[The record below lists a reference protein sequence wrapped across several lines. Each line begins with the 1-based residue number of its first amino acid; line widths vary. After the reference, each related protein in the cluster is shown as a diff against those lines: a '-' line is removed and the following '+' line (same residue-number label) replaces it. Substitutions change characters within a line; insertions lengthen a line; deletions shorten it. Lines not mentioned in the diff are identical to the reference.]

1 MAEEEPLPWISNI
14 RTDPS
19 IVNTNGLSNAITT
32 TKYSIISWLPKSL
45 WEQFRRIAN
54 IYFLVVSVLM
64 LIGTYA
70 PSLYQ
75 TPLDAWSTVSTLVV
89 VLMIT
94 SIKEGLEDIQRYK
107 SDTTDNIA
115 QVTIVTF
122 DENGKL
128 VEKRI
133 EKQYIQSGDIVKLS
147 GKCDVPVDMILLMTS
162 NYADGNQCYIE
173 TSNIDGE
180 TNLKLREAPSQLMG
194 LVASGHPPQKE
205 LFGGY
210 LEFEPPNK
218 NIHNFVG
225 ALHIDALPS
234 ESIPLSADN
243 LLLRSSLFSN
253 TEWAYG
259 VALYCGQ
266 ETKIQMNNRHAAS
279 KTGRIEDYL
288 NVAVKLIFAAQ
299 VTLVTVSVISLY
311 ALGYE
316 NKSNLPYVYPAGQ
329 GDTSILPLWLEQWF
343 VFLLLFNNFIPI
355 SLYVTIELV
364 NVGQSSLIMSD
375 KEIYQPELDCPC
387 VVRSSNLCQELGMVS
402 NIFSDKTGTLTR
414 NEMKF
419 VQFVVDGKFYEVG
432 EMPASG
438 DNSSPVLQA
447 ILGVKGD
454 VTKKAHAD
462 KLLNFLRTLA
472 VCHTVVREKNGTYR
486 AESPDELALVEGVAK
501 FNCNLIERGT
511 ANLIVSI
518 IGERK
523 EFSVLAVNAFNS
535 DRKRMSILV
544 KETSPGSSE
553 PDYYLMCKGA
563 DNIIM
568 ALCAMTPAE
577 SSKADKDLLEF
588 AMLGLRTLCIS
599 MKKLSE
605 KDALDWLA
613 KYRAAASA
621 VNDRANRLADVA
633 AEIEVD
639 MDLVGITAIEDRL
652 QDEVPEVI
660 AELARAGIVVWM
672 LTGDKEET
680 AVSIGRSC
688 NLIQSDTKTH
698 FISRLETKEA
708 YNARLQFVYEDMLKH
723 VDPATGH
730 YMENGKRVEVTMVM
744 DGPSFKFFDDENI
757 DHRKWLLYV
766 GKACRSVVACRL
778 TPIQK
783 QMVVRLV
790 KVDSV
795 PQATCLAIGD
805 GANDVSMIREGNVGV
820 GIFGKEG
827 RQAANNADFAIGEF
841 KFLRRLIL
849 VHGRWNYIR
858 QSRVFLYSMHK
869 NMVLTLTLFWY
880 SYYAAMSG
888 TSLYE
893 SWVYTGYNFILGLPI
908 ISYGILDRDL
918 SQFFMMAHPQTYATG
933 RDNAF
938 LNVSSIGYWI
948 LNAIVFAVILCLLDF
963 VVLGSTFSSWSL
975 YSFGTAVYTALC
987 MSLQAKVSFLY
998 HQWSYPAVLT
1008 MAISVGGMVLFFYIL
1023 NELPIDYIDDYG
1035 DEANYAYGQ
1044 LVYWVMCFITI
1055 PIMTV
1060 MLDFTVHAYAL
1071 FFAPTAEML
1080 FREAELVH
1088 DFKQFTFLEFLQ
1100 AIVSLNW
1107 NHPSRKDDMISPSKQ
1122 TVSQIKVKSKDERA
1136 SGQFHEEL

>member
-1 MAEEEPLPWISNI
+1 VFNYLNI
-14 RTDPS
+14 A

-32 TKYSIISWLPKSL
+32 TKYSILTWLPKSL

-70 PSLYQ
+70 PTLYQ
-75 TPLDAWSTVSTLVV
+75 TPLDAWSTVSTLVI

-107 SDTTDNIA
+107 SDTTDNVA
-115 QVTIVTF
+115 QVTVVTF

-133 EKQYIQSGDIVKLS
+133 EKQYIQSGDIIKLA
-147 GKCDVPVDMILLMTS
+147 GKCDVPVDLILLMTS

-194 LVASGHPPQKE
+194 QVASGNPEKD
-205 LFGGY
+205 LFAGY

-225 ALHIDALPS
+225 ALHIDSMPS

-311 ALGYE
+311 ALGYDD
-316 NKSNLPYVYPAGQ
+316 KANLPYVYPPDAEGK
-329 GDTSILPLWLEQWF
+329 DSILPLWLEQWF

-375 KEIYQPELDCPC
+375 KEIYQADLDCPC

-402 NIFSDKTGTLTR
+402 NVFSDKTGTLTR

-419 VQFVVDGKFYEVG
+419 VQFVVDGKFYEVS
-432 EMPASG
+432 EMPANG

-447 ILGVKGD
+447 ILGARGG
-454 VTKKAHAD
+454 KADAASEVHAD

-501 FNCNLIERGT
+501 FNCNLLERGT

-518 IGERK
+518 IGDRK

-544 KETSPGSSE
+544 KETAPGSTESS
-553 PDYYLMCKGA
+553 YYLMCKGA

-568 ALCAMTPAE
+568 ALCDMSASEKT
-577 SSKADKDLLEF
+577 SADKSLLDF

-599 MKKLSE
+599 MKKLTE
-605 KDALDWLA
+605 KDALDWVA

-633 AEIEVD
+633 AEIEVN
-639 MDLVGITAIEDRL
+639 MELVGITAIEDRL

-688 NLIQSDTKTH
+688 NLIEADTKTH

-708 YNARLQFVYEDMLKH
+708 YNARLQFVYDDMVKH
-723 VDPATGH
+723 VDPSTGH
-730 YMENGKRVEVTMVM
+730 YMEGGKRVEVTMVM
-744 DGPSFKFFDDENI
+744 DGPSFKFFDDENA
-757 DHRKWLLYV
+757 DHRKWMLYV

-893 SWVYTGYNFILGLPI
+893 SWIYTGYNFILGLPI

-918 SQFFMMAHPQTYATG
+918 TEGFMMAHPQTYATG
-933 RDNAF
+933 RDNAY
-938 LNVSSIGYWI
+938 LNITSIGSWI
-948 LNAIVFAVILCLLDF
+948 LNAIFYAVILCLMDF
-963 VVLGSTFSSWSL
+963 TVLEQTFDSWSL
-975 YSFGTAVYTALC
+975 YAFGTAVYTALC
-987 MSLQAKVSFLY
+987 ISLQGKVSFLY
-998 HQWSYPAVLT
+998 HQWSWPAIFT
-1008 MAISVGGMVLFFYIL
+1008 MCLSVFGMLLFFYGL

-1035 DEANYAYGQ
+1035 DEANYAYGS
-1044 LVYWVMCFITI
+1044 LVFWVMCFLTI
-1055 PIMTV
+1055 PFV
-1060 MLDFTVHAYAL
+1060 AAMLDFIVHAYAL
-1071 FFAPTAEML
+1071 FFAPTPEML
-1080 FREAELVH
+1080 FREAELVVSTQCSCN
-1088 DFKQFTFLEFLQ
+1088 DF
-1100 AIVSLNW
+1100 
-1107 NHPSRKDDMISPSKQ
+1107 HPVFSSHSYVLSFYLYLI
-1122 TVSQIKVKSKDERA
+1122 A
-1136 SGQFHEEL
+1136 

>member
-1 MAEEEPLPWISNI
+1 MEEEPLPWISNI
-14 RTDPS
+14 RVDAS
-19 IVNTNGLSNAITT
+19 IINTNGLSNAITT
-32 TKYSIISWLPKSL
+32 TKYSILTWLPKSL

-54 IYFLVVSVLM
+54 IYFLVVSILM

-107 SDTTDNIA
+107 SDTADNIA
-115 QVTIVTF
+115 KVTIITF
-122 DENGKL
+122 DDNNNL

-133 EKQYIQSGDIVKLS
+133 EKQHIQSGDIIKLS
-147 GKCDVPVDMILLMTS
+147 GKIDVPVDMILLMTS

-180 TNLKLREAPSQLMG
+180 TNLKLREAPAQLMS
-194 LVASGHPPQKE
+194 LVAGGHPPNKN
-205 LFGGY
+205 LFLGF

-225 ALHIDALPS
+225 ALHLDALPN

-243 LLLRSSLFSN
+243 LLLRSSLFTN

-279 KTGRIEDYL
+279 KIGRIEEYL
-288 NVAVKLIFAAQ
+288 NVAVILIFAAQ
-299 VTLVTVSVISLY
+299 VILVSVSVISLY
-311 ALGYE
+311 ALGYQH
-316 NKSNLPYVYPAGQ
+316 KSDIPYVFPPGSTDQ
-329 GDTSILPLWLEQWF
+329 SILPLWIEQWF

-364 NVGQSSLIMSD
+364 NVGQASLIMSD
-375 KEIYQPELDCPC
+375 SEIYQPELDCPC
-387 VVRSSNLCQELGMVS
+387 IVRSSNLCQELGMVS
-402 NIFSDKTGTLTR
+402 NVFSDKTGTLTR

-419 VQFVVDGKFYEVG
+419 VKFVVDGIFYDIDETAITNDG
-432 EMPASG
+432 
-438 DNSSPVLQA
+438 SSPVLQA
-447 ILGVKGD
+447 ILSARGNKLEKNHSISNVNSNNSNNNI
-454 VTKKAHAD
+454 D
-462 KLLNFLRTLA
+462 KIKHGEHLLLFLKTLA

-501 FNCNLIERGT
+501 YNCNLLERGT
-511 ANLIVSI
+511 TNLIVSI

-523 EFSVLAVNAFNS
+523 EYTVLAVNAFNS
-535 DRKRMSILV
+535 DRKRMSIVVREVNPLN
-544 KETSPGSSE
+544 
-553 PDYYLMCKGA
+553 PDEAEYYLMCKGA

-568 ALCAMTPAE
+568 ALCDM
-577 SSKADKDLLEF
+577 SSQERNSADQQLLDF

-599 MKKLSE
+599 MKKLSQKE
-605 KDALDWLA
+605 ALDWIA
-613 KYRAAASA
+613 KYRAAAAS
-621 VNDRANRLADVA
+621 VNDRANKLSEVA
-633 AEIEVD
+633 AEIESK
-639 MDLVGITAIEDRL
+639 MTLIGITAIEDRL

-660 AELARAGIVVWM
+660 AELAKAQIVVWM

-688 NLIQSDTKTH
+688 NLIEHDTKTH
-698 FISRLETKEA
+698 FISRLSTKEA
-708 YNARLQFVYEDMLKH
+708 YAERLEYVYNDIITHL
-723 VDPATGH
+723 DSNTGF
-730 YMENGKRVEVTMVM
+730 YMENGRKVEIAMIM
-744 DGPSFKFFDDENI
+744 DGPSFKFFEDENLN
-757 DHRKWLLYV
+757 HRKWLLTI
-766 GKACRSVVACRL
+766 GKACRSVIACRL

-790 KVDSV
+790 KKDST

-841 KFLRRLIL
+841 KFLRRLLL

-880 SYYAAMSG
+880 SYYTAMSG

-908 ISYGILDRDL
+908 ISFGILDRDL
-918 SQFFMMAHPQTYATG
+918 SSKFQQIHPQAYATG
-933 RDNAF
+933 RDNAY
-938 LNVSSIGYWI
+938 LNIISIGSWI
-948 LNAIVFAVILCLLDF
+948 LNAVIFAVILCLLCYTM
-963 VVLGSTFSSWSL
+963 LYSTFTDWSL
-975 YSFGTAVYTALC
+975 YTFGTAVYTALC
-987 MSLQAKVSFLY
+987 MSLQFKVSFLY
-998 HQWSYPAVLT
+998 HQWQYVNIFT
-1008 MAISVGGMVLFFYIL
+1008 MSISIGGMLLFYYIL
-1023 NELPIDYIDDYG
+1023 NQLPTDYINDFYG
-1035 DEANYAYGQ
+1035 DANFDYSQTAYWA
-1044 LVYWVMCFITI
+1044 LCFITI
-1055 PIMTV
+1055 PIMV
-1060 MLDFTVHAYAL
+1060 ALIDFIVHAYL
-1071 FFAPTAEML
+1071 LLMSPSNEML
-1080 FREAELVH
+1080 FREAELHV
-1088 DFKQFTFLEFLQ
+1088 
-1100 AIVSLNW
+1100 IYYYY
-1107 NHPSRKDDMISPSKQ
+1107 
-1122 TVSQIKVKSKDERA
+1122 
-1136 SGQFHEEL
+1136 